1 MKIISTSV
9 TIFIAI
15 LLMSC
20 NNSGNQPQSSNLAT
34 DSTLKNI
41 NKIDTLHNEQPLKA
55 EKKIKV
61 SFKTKLV
68 EWGGDGKWH
77 DMYKNDNGSYWVNY
91 SDPFKIIITGY
102 YPDLAIKLKSSSGSI
117 IFEKL
122 NAQIPEN
129 GEFIISNDKMI
140 GEYETSFF
148 LEIKEMEKIL
158 FKGSIESVPGGE

>member
-1 MKIISTSV
+1 MKIISTLA

-20 NNSGNQPQSSNLAT
+20 NNSGNQPASSNLAT

-41 NKIDTLHNEQPLKA
+41 NKIDTLQNEQPLKV

-68 EWGGDGKWH
+68 FWGGDGKWH
-77 DMYKNDNGSYWVNY
+77 DMYKDNGSY

-102 YPDLAIKLKSSSGSI
+102 YTDLTIKLKSSSGSI
-117 IFEKL
+117 VFEKL

-129 GEFIISNDKMI
+129 GEYIISNDKMI
-140 GEYETSFF
+140 GERETSFF
-148 LEIKEMEKIL
+148 LEIKEKEKIL

>member
-1 MKIISTSV
+1 MKTISTLA

-20 NNSGNQPQSSNLAT
+20 NNSANQPQSSNLAT
-34 DSTLKNI
+34 DSTLKDI
-41 NKIDTLHNEQPLKA
+41 NKIDTLQNELPLKV
-55 EKKIKV
+55 EKHIKV

-102 YPDLAIKLKSSSGSI
+102 YTDLTIKLKSSSGSI
-117 IFEKL
+117 VFEKF

-129 GEFIISNDKMI
+129 GEYIISNDKMI

-148 LEIKEMEKIL
+148 LEIKEKEKIL
-158 FKGSIESVPGGE
+158 LKESIESVPGGE